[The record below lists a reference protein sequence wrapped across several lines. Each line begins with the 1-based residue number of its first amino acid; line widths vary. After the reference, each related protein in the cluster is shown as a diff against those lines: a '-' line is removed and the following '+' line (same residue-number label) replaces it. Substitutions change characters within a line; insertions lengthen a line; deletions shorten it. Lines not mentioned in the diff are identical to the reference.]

1 MAKKFLTGLNLVVLD
16 ADPATGS
23 EGELYF
29 NSSASVA
36 KIYQAG
42 SWSVLGAGGGG
53 TTVSTTEPPSP
64 EIGDSWYKNDTGE
77 FYVYDGTY
85 WVEVNGVVSL
95 SQEQVQ
101 DYVSPLFVHNNHI
114 NITATYDDVNNEI
127 LLEGASTVSGSLSNI
142 DSIVYPDF
150 ITFDT
155 SPEII
160 PTEQGSIYWDSGDL
174 GFRIVADSTTLLIGQ
189 EQYASVKNSTGSN
202 ISKGKVVYINGAQG
216 QKPTIAL
223 ADADTELTSSKTF
236 GFTAED
242 IIDGAEGLVVTE
254 GILRGINTLGLTEG
268 GEIYLSGTAG
278 GFTQTKPNAPV
289 NLVFLGYVVKA
300 HASAGEIYVKIQ
312 NGYELEELHDVLIS
326 ASVQNNEL
334 LTYNSAS
341 SLWINQTAEEAGL
354 LTELSAS
361 TTYLSQTAANSSF
374 QPLNAKLSNISSLE
388 VSSGFLVSDGIDGWN
403 IDENEYLTTANASS
417 LYLTEVEAATTY
429 LSQTTAASA
438 YQPIGEYLTGEDLN
452 GYLTESS
459 ASVIYQPFGDYLIG
473 DDLNGYLTESSAST
487 IYLTQSEA
495 VISYQPL
502 NSDLTFITS
511 ASSTGFLKSIEGA
524 WSIDEN
530 SYLTNSSASEIFL
543 SQSNAASTYLTT
555 SNAAL
560 TYAPLSNP
568 TFTGTVSLPS
578 TTSIGDVSSTEI
590 GYINGVTSS
599 IQTQIDSKS
608 PTSHNH
614 DGTYQPA
621 DGDLSAIAAITSGV
635 GLLKR
640 LSSDTWTIDTASYI
654 TGSSPTISTSI
665 ISGTSTF
672 NLINSTATTVNFAG
686 AATSLTIGSN
696 DPVATTTL
704 RTPTI
709 LTTSSSLDLFNTVAT
724 TLNFAGA
731 TTSLTIGGTPTGAT
745 SVTLFGN
752 TTESG
757 YTKTINIG
765 TGGASGS
772 NTEINIGSS
781 TSGAT
786 GTVSVYP
793 STVFNGAVSVPT
805 PTSSTHAANKS
816 YVDSLASGINI
827 KTEVVYVSQQAL
839 NATYVNGTSDS
850 SGGLGVG
857 ATLTGAVDGALILDG
872 DEVQSNQRVL
882 IRNQADQKQNGI
894 YIVSFP
900 GDGDDPFILTRAADF
915 NGASATNGLI
925 KSGDYVL
932 VTSGSVA
939 ANDSYVVSQGGTS
952 TNPSGAIKVG
962 TDNIVM
968 AQYSGVPSNISTL
981 GYVTVGTWAATPID
995 KDYIDIGIART
1006 NDPVFTGHVTIPSP
1020 VDDSDAASKEYVDD
1034 LIFAS
1039 LPYLP
1044 DIVPLDDMRY
1054 EFDGIN
1060 SRFLPKFAGE
1070 QIDINN
1076 PLRLLLTIN
1085 GIIQVVDFPEY
1096 VWQSML
1102 PREGFMVDSDGYI
1115 AYSEVPPVGST
1126 FDARLML
1133 GPNVNSIKK
1142 GYPFKAVDILLGA

>member
-1 MAKKFLTGLNLVVLD
+1 MATTNISNGVNGEVISFGTLTGIDTRGDTASAIAVGDETWAEGDILFAHPTVAGKLTNVRPQHDLAVAFITVRHASTGQIAVRIVPGNNHLEWMHDVAIDTPTDGQALVWD
-16 ADPATGS
+16 TTTS
-23 EGELYF
+23 KWINE
-29 NSSASVA
+29 
-36 KIYQAG
+36 
-42 SWSVLGAGGGG
+42 
-53 TTVSTTEPPSP
+53 TVSAVTD
-64 EIGDSWYKNDTGE
+64 I
-77 FYVYDGTY
+77 
-85 WVEVNGVVSL
+85 
-95 SQEQVQ
+95 
-101 DYVSPLFVHNNHI
+101 
-114 NITATYDDVNNEI
+114 
-127 LLEGASTVSGSLSNI
+127 GSLTDVTI
-142 DSIVYPDF
+142 
-150 ITFDT
+150 
-155 SPEII
+155 
-160 PTEQGSIYWDSGDL
+160 SG
-174 GFRIVADSTTLLIGQ
+174 
-189 EQYASVKNSTGSN
+189 
-202 ISKGKVVYINGAQG
+202 
-216 QKPTIAL
+216 
-223 ADADTELTSSKTF
+223 
-236 GFTAED
+236 
-242 IIDGAEGLVVTE
+242 
-254 GILRGINTLGLTEG
+254 
-268 GEIYLSGTAG
+268 
-278 GFTQTKPNAPV
+278 
-289 NLVFLGYVVKA
+289 
-300 HASAGEIYVKIQ
+300 
-312 NGYELEELHDVLIS
+312 
-326 ASVQNNEL
+326 SVQNSQVL
-334 LTYNSAS
+334 AYDTSTS
-341 SLWINQTAEEAGL
+341 QWINQTAEEAGL

-361 TTYLSQTAANSSF
+361 TTYLSQIDAAYSF
-374 QPLNAKLSNISSLE
+374 EPLNAKLSNISSLE
-388 VSSGFLVSDGIDGWN
+388 VSTGFLVSDGIDGWS

-429 LSQTTAASA
+429 LSQSTAASA

-459 ASVIYQPFGDYLIG
+459 ASTIYQPTGDYLII
-473 DDLNGYLTESSAST
+473 DDLNDYLTESSAST

-495 VISYQPL
+495 AIAYQPI
-502 NSDLTFITS
+502 DPILTFITS
-511 ASSTGFLKSIEGA
+511 ASTSSGFLKNVYGS
-524 WSIDEN
+524 WSIDED
-530 SYLTNSSASEIFL
+530 SYLSTTSASGTYL
-543 SQSNAASTYLTT
+543 SQSNAASIYLTT

-578 TTSIGDVSSTEI
+578 TTSVGDVSSTEL
-590 GYINGVTSS
+590 GYVNGVTSS
-599 IQTQIDSKS
+599 IQTQIDSKAA
-608 PTSHNH
+608 TSHNH
-614 DGTYQPA
+614 DGSYQPL
-621 DGDLSAIAAITSGV
+621 DGDLSAISSITSGV

-665 ISGTSTF
+665 LAGTSTF

-731 TTSLTIGGTPTGAT
+731 TTSLTIGGTPTGAI
-745 SVTLFGN
+745 SATLFGN
-752 TTESG
+752 TTGSG

-786 GTVSVYP
+786 GTISIYP

-839 NATYVNGTSDS
+839 NATYVNGTADS

-872 DEVQSNQRVL
+872 DEVQSSQRVL
-882 IRNQADQKQNGI
+882 IRNQVDQKQNGI

-900 GDGDDPFILTRAADF
+900 GDGDDPFILTRATDF

-925 KSGDYVL
+925 KSGDYVF
-932 VTSGSVA
+932 VTSGSVS

-952 TNPSGAIKVG
+952 TNPAGAIKVG
-962 TDNIVM
+962 TNNIVM
-968 AQYSGVPSNISTL
+968 VQYSGVPSNISTL

-995 KDYIDIGIART
+995 KDYIDVGIART

-1044 DIVPLDDMRY
+1044 DIVPIDDMRY

-1070 QIDINN
+1070 QVAINN

-1115 AYSEVPPVGST
+1115 AYSEVPPIGST